1 MAARAET
8 ITLIEQPEVINRRT
22 DNPLFNVH
30 YLHANVVDH
39 KHGIFAPGV
48 EEDVLEQDVTDIA
61 EADVHKLAPIVIQRF
76 DPNRQ
81 QFISLGTGTVDNNIR
96 GVESLDTEDPD
107 SLFEF
112 HRRVE
117 EVTDEVSILDPEVNS
132 AMRRGKKKL
141 SLSPTPT
148 HHEVDPDVAASFGY
162 DDRTM
167 LRLQSLSADG
177 QTKAMQ
183 SFSLFDVPTK
193 AWASYLSDR
202 YGEEVEPTA
211 LAIMQFCNR
220 VILEEGSNEEIVND
234 FLNGVM
240 NYLEED
246 DRISVKRQLDAFL
259 NEQAEL
265 KLKARAYA
273 EEKLAVE
280 KELALSLNG
289 WASQPILTLVRNVY
303 ENLESTHK
311 ELLDQRFDGQN
322 LYVDDLVALL
332 VLKIKTVTIDNRAG
346 LATMNERTV
355 RRVASRIGLE
365 ATIGL
370 AEREQ
375 HIYQMQQMEPGVD
388 NVFMVLRNEQ
398 LIAEA
403 GVGCGGGCSV
413 EVVGLFSEDARIALE
428 AGLGKGTLYSSS
440 DLDKNS
446 KCNCGKHGK
455 KAKVISDGQNV
466 VCTTCRTY
474 QVRGKRGQ
482 LKAVA

>member
-132 AMRRGKKKL
+132 AMRRCKKKL

-183 SFSLFDVPTK
+183 
-193 AWASYLSDR
+193 
-202 YGEEVEPTA
+202 
-211 LAIMQFCNR
+211 
-220 VILEEGSNEEIVND
+220 
-234 FLNGVM
+234 
-240 NYLEED
+240 
-246 DRISVKRQLDAFL
+246 
-259 NEQAEL
+259 
-265 KLKARAYA
+265 
-273 EEKLAVE
+273 
-280 KELALSLNG
+280 
-289 WASQPILTLVRNVY
+289 
-303 ENLESTHK
+303 
-311 ELLDQRFDGQN
+311 
-322 LYVDDLVALL
+322 
-332 VLKIKTVTIDNRAG
+332 
-346 LATMNERTV
+346 
-355 RRVASRIGLE
+355 
-365 ATIGL
+365 
-370 AEREQ
+370 
-375 HIYQMQQMEPGVD
+375 
-388 NVFMVLRNEQ
+388 
-398 LIAEA
+398 
-403 GVGCGGGCSV
+403 
-413 EVVGLFSEDARIALE
+413 
-428 AGLGKGTLYSSS
+428 
-440 DLDKNS
+440 
-446 KCNCGKHGK
+446 
-455 KAKVISDGQNV
+455 
-466 VCTTCRTY
+466 
-474 QVRGKRGQ
+474 
-482 LKAVA
+482 